1 MKKKKLR
8 GIDKIKSRYGYLF
21 TAPWIIGVILFFAI
35 PVCQSLWYSF
45 SKLTLTVDGVK
56 TEFVGVKNYYY
67 LLKEDPVFISNLTKA
82 VTSFAYSVPI
92 ILIVSIVLALLL
104 NQKFRGRLFFRA
116 LYFLPVI
123 IASGVV
129 IDLMFM
135 TTDSNLSSAGVSS
148 ALTSSMFSVEDVTG
162 WLDLPAKAAQYVT
175 NIINNIFDLV
185 WSCGIQTVLFIAGLQ
200 SVPGSIYEAAKIEGV
215 TKWQEFWFITF
226 PMLSN
231 VTVLV
236 IIFTTIELFTSTNN
250 IVIDKAY
257 SMMSSGIYDTTSAM
271 LWFYFLIVGVTMGI
285 FILLYNRLLMKRW
298 Q

>member
-1 MKKKKLR
+1 MKRKKLK
-8 GIDKIKSRYGYLF
+8 GINRIKSRYGYLF
-21 TAPWIIGVILFFAI
+21 IAPWIIGFVIFFAV
-35 PVCQSLWYSF
+35 PVFQSLWYSF
-45 SKLTLTVDGVK
+45 SEITLTTDGVK
-56 TEFVGVKNYYY
+56 TEFIKAENYYY
-67 LLKEDPVFISNLTKA
+67 LLKEDPVFVTNLVQA
-82 VTSFAYSVPI
+82 VTTFAYSVPI
-92 ILIVSIVLALLL
+92 ILVVSLVLALLL

-129 IDLMFM
+129 IELLFM
-135 TTDSNLSSAGVSS
+135 TTDANLSTAGVSS
-148 ALTSSMFSVEDVTG
+148 ALTSSMFSVQDVVG
-162 WLDLPAKAAQYVT
+162 WLGLPQMVAEYVAD
-175 NIINNIFDLV
+175 IINRIFDLV
-185 WSCGIQTVLFIAGLQ
+185 WSCGIQIVLFIAGLQ
-200 SVPGSIYEAAKIEGV
+200 SVSGSVYEAARLEGA
-215 TKWQEFWFITF
+215 TRWQEFWFITF

-236 IIFTTIELFTSTNN
+236 IIFTTVELFTSTNN

-257 SMMSSGIYDTTSAM
+257 SMMSSGIYGMTSAM

>member
-1 MKKKKLR
+1 MRKKKLK
-8 GIDKIKSRYGYLF
+8 GINKIKSSYGYLF
-21 TAPWIIGVILFFAI
+21 TSPWIIGFIVFFAI
-35 PVCQSLWYSF
+35 PVFQSLWYSF
-45 SKLTLTVDGVK
+45 SEISLSVEGIKAN
-56 TEFVGVKNYYY
+56 FVGTKNYHY
-67 LLKEDPVFISNLTKA
+67 LFKQDPVFTGNLVKA
-82 VTSFAYSVPI
+82 VTSFAYSLPI
-92 ILIVSIVLALLL
+92 ILVVSAVLALLL
-104 NQKFRGRLFFRA
+104 NQRFRGRLFFRA

-129 IDLMFM
+129 VELMFR

-148 ALTSSMFSVEDVTG
+148 ALTSSMFSIQDVVK
-162 WLDLPAKAAQYVT
+162 WLDLPEKAATYVT
-175 NIINNIFDLV
+175 SIINNIFDLV

-200 SVPGSIYEAAKIEGV
+200 SVPGSMYEAARIEGV
-215 TKWQEFWFITF
+215 TRWQEFWFITF

-236 IIFTTIELFTSTNN
+236 IIFTTVELFTSTNN

-271 LWFYFLIVGVTMGI
+271 LWAYFLIVGVTMGL
-285 FILLYNRLLMKRW
+285 FLLLYNRLLMKRW

>member
-1 MKKKKLR
+1 MKRKKLK
-8 GIDKIKSRYGYLF
+8 GINRIKSRYGYLF
-21 TAPWIIGVILFFAI
+21 IAPWIIGFVIFFAV
-35 PVCQSLWYSF
+35 PVFQSLWYSF
-45 SKLTLTVDGVK
+45 SEITLTTDGVK
-56 TEFVGVKNYYY
+56 TEFIKAENYYY
-67 LLKEDPVFISNLTKA
+67 LLKEDPVFVTNLIQA
-82 VTSFAYSVPI
+82 VTTFAYSVPI
-92 ILIVSIVLALLL
+92 ILVVSLVLALLL

-129 IDLMFM
+129 IELLFM
-135 TTDSNLSSAGVSS
+135 TTDANLSTAGVSS
-148 ALTSSMFSVEDVTG
+148 ALTSSMFSVQDVVG
-162 WLDLPAKAAQYVT
+162 WLGLPQMVAEYVAD
-175 NIINNIFDLV
+175 IINRIFDLV
-185 WSCGIQTVLFIAGLQ
+185 WSCGIQIVLFIAGLQ
-200 SVPGSIYEAAKIEGV
+200 SVSGSVYEAARLEGA
-215 TKWQEFWFITF
+215 TRWQEFWFITF

-236 IIFTTIELFTSTNN
+236 IIFTTVELFTSTNN

-257 SMMSSGIYDTTSAM
+257 SMMNSGIYGMTSAM

>member
-1 MKKKKLR
+1 MKRKKLK
-8 GIDKIKSRYGYLF
+8 GINRIKSRYGYLF
-21 TAPWIIGVILFFAI
+21 IAPWIIGFVIFFAV
-35 PVCQSLWYSF
+35 PVFQSLWYSF
-45 SKLTLTVDGVK
+45 SEITLTTDGVK
-56 TEFVGVKNYYY
+56 TEFIKAANYYY
-67 LLKEDPVFISNLTKA
+67 LLKEDPVFVTNLIQA
-82 VTSFAYSVPI
+82 VTTFAYSVPI
-92 ILIVSIVLALLL
+92 ILVVSLVLALLL

-129 IDLMFM
+129 IELLFM
-135 TTDSNLSSAGVSS
+135 TTDANLSTAGVSS
-148 ALTSSMFSVEDVTG
+148 ALTSSMFSVQDVVG
-162 WLDLPAKAAQYVT
+162 WLGLPQMVAEYVAD
-175 NIINNIFDLV
+175 IINRIFDLV
-185 WSCGIQTVLFIAGLQ
+185 WSCGIQIVLFIAGLQ
-200 SVPGSIYEAAKIEGV
+200 SVSGSVYEAARLEGA
-215 TKWQEFWFITF
+215 TRWQEFWFITF

-236 IIFTTIELFTSTNN
+236 IIFTTVELFTSTNN

-257 SMMSSGIYDTTSAM
+257 SMMNSGIYGMTSAM